1 MVAIAQYFGASQA
14 LTRLKQSEVGLN
26 QAFNRLSSGERLTQ
40 SSDDTLDFQI
50 SSQLRSDI
58 RTYRQLQRGH
68 FESVNFLQVAEAH
81 LGEINNVLTRV
92 AELATQAAS
101 GTSGAD
107 GSNAKLALDAEYQS
121 LLEDITQ
128 INNEVRFSNVTVF
141 GSSGTSITVHLT
153 ADVLDPTETY
163 QVGTSSIS
171 VSSLGLAMTDLTT
184 EATASAVL
192 EQVKASIEQV
202 NRQRGRLGTAAIRLM
217 DNMDYIE
224 QRLVNMQDQEG
235 MIRDADVADETV
247 ALTKYQI
254 LNQSSVSVLA
264 QANLKAESVLQ
275 LLG

>member
-14 LTRLKQSEVGLN
+14 LNRLKQSELGLN

-58 RTYRQLQRGH
+58 RTYRELQRGH
-68 FESVNFLQVAEAH
+68 YEGVSFLQVAEGH
-81 LGEINNVLTRV
+81 LAEINNVLTRV

-101 GTSGAD
+101 GTSGPD

-128 INNEVRFSNVTVF
+128 INDEVRYSNVTIF
-141 GSSGTSITVHLT
+141 GSSGTTITVHLT
-153 ADVLDPTETY
+153 AEVLDPAETY

-171 VSSLGLAMTDLTT
+171 ISSLGLAMTDLTT

-192 EQVKASIEQV
+192 EQVKASIELV
-202 NRQRGRLGTAAIRLM
+202 NRQRGRLGTAGIRLM
-217 DNMDYIE
+217 DNMDFIE

-235 MIRDADVADETV
+235 MIRDADVAEETV
-247 ALTKYQI
+247 NLTKYQI
-254 LNQSSVSVLA
+254 LNQSNVSVLA

>member
-1 MVAIAQYFGASQA
+1 MVAIAQYFGQSQA
-14 LTRLKQSEVGLN
+14 LNRLKQSELGLN
-26 QAFNRLSSGERLTQ
+26 QAYNRLSSGERLTQ

-68 FESVNFLQVAEAH
+68 YESVNFLQVAESH

-128 INNEVRFSNVTVF
+128 INNEVRFSNVTIF
-141 GSSGTSITVHLT
+141 GSSGTTITVHLT
-153 ADVLDPTETY
+153 AEVLDPTETF

-171 VSSLGLAMTDLTT
+171 LSSLGLAATDLTT

-192 EQVKASIEQV
+192 EQVTASIELV

-235 MIRDADVADETV
+235 LIRDADVADETV
-247 ALTKYQI
+247 SLTKYQI
-254 LNQSSVSVLA
+254 LNQSNVSVLA